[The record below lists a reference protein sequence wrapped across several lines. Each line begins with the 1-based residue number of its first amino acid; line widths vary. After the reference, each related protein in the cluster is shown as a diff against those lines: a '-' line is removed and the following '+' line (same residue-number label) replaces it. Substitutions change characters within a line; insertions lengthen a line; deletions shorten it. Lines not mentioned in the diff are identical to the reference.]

1 MILYQPPKNR
11 GWKPLRDK
19 ALKLLIVHRSAEERK
34 RFEWEAFDP
43 IPPPFPCPGKGGGS
57 GGYIPRRALGGS
69 TAGTAGQGCEA
80 PPRSG
85 GHALDRQPRLCYG
98 WRGDT
103 SGRASV
109 DETGKM
115 GGAASGHGVQRP
127 IQKHR
132 SDFSGSGVLR
142 KVDSPLFLF
151 TFVKGRYV
159 CCCNNLGNQSARV

>member
-1 MILYQPPKNR
+1 MSGK
-11 GWKPLRDK
+11 
-19 ALKLLIVHRSAEERK
+19 RSTLSPR
-34 RFEWEAFDP
+34 
-43 IPPPFPCPGKGGGS
+43 PFPVQGKGAALEDISPVAPWEVAQPGQPVKGAKH
-57 GGYIPRRALGGS
+57 RRAAAAMPLTGS
-69 TAGTAGQGCEA
+69 PGCA
-80 PPRSG
+80 MDG
-85 GHALDRQPRLCYG
+85 AAT
-98 WRGDT
+98 GDT